1 MCRQTNALFHSIT
14 SRLAAPENE
23 RNPMTT
29 TTTTTKEKTA
39 LAGSSSPE
47 SVLPRNNDGSGAK
60 ERVTRPTKPDRSAF
74 DAKIATLTAVTE
86 EKQARI
92 TEIKAIVNAKH
103 DKKKDSS
110 KANAPLREK
119 FKALTAIANEKI
131 AQRDAI
137 REELNASEAKRNRVR
152 EEANAMRTTNK
163 FLTNEAIDAEIARVE
178 HKLSHE
184 NMPLSEEK
192 KLVEKIKSL
201 NKSRDVVQVYAEKQA
216 VITAHDATRKQFME
230 RIRAKD
236 AEINGIKAEQA
247 KLRSKL
253 NEVKSKE
260 DATIADVPTLHEE
273 KTAAYEVIK
282 ATREEINKLR
292 AEQKKIDDAY
302 WAKEKVF
309 RAQQKEIKQKQWEA
323 AQEERKAREEA
334 RKQWEKENAPEPYE
348 DEISGCDMLITYLSK
363 WDTKK
368 EEEVTATTTEEEV
381 TKAVEGM
388 VLLNRNVDDDD
399 MFAVSGAGKKKK
411 KGGKK
416 QSSSINGNERIQISL
431 DILAVFSK
439 IKVATVSKAADVP
452 SAIEAINARKAEFL
466 EKRRVKKEKIA
477 AGEEDSADDG
487 AEAEEEE
494 KASAKENGKSKQH
507 DGNKK
512 KGKKSSPVSVSIDVK
527 EDDVIAVTVTVN
539 DAKK

>member
-1 MCRQTNALFHSIT
+1 MMA
-14 SRLAAPENE
+14 
-23 RNPMTT
+23 
-29 TTTTTKEKTA
+29 TTKEKSE

-47 SVLPRNNDGSGAK
+47 SVLPRNDGGAK
-60 ERVTRPTKPDRSAF
+60 ERVQRPTKPDRSAF
-74 DAKIATLTAVTE
+74 DAKIAALTAVTE

-92 TEIKAIVNAKH
+92 TEIKAIVNAKY

-152 EEANAMRTTNK
+152 EEANTMRTTSK

-178 HKLSHE
+178 HRLSHE

-201 NKSRDVVQVYAEKQA
+201 NKNRDVVHVYAEKQA
-216 VITAHDATRKQFME
+216 VITAHDVTRKQCME

-247 KLRSKL
+247 KIRSKL

-260 DATIADVPTLHEE
+260 DATTADLPTLHEE

-334 RKQWEKENAPEPYE
+334 RKQWEKDNAPEPYE
-348 DEISGCDMLITYLSK
+348 EEISGCDMLITYLSK
-363 WDTKK
+363 WNTKK
-368 EEEVTATTTEEEV
+368 EEEVTATTAEEV

-388 VLLNRNVDDDD
+388 VLLNRDVDDDD

-431 DILAVFSK
+431 DSLAIFSK
-439 IKVATVSKAADVP
+439 INVTTVSKAADVP
-452 SAIEAINARKAEFL
+452 SAIQAINARKAEFL

-477 AGEEDSADDG
+477 AGEEDSTDDG

-494 KASAKENGKSKQH
+494 KSSAKENGKSKQ
-507 DGNKK
+507 DGNRK
-512 KGKKSSPVSVSIDVK
+512 KGKKPSPVSVSIDVK
-527 EDDVIAVTVTVN
+527 EDDVITVTVTVN